1 DQLADIFTWI
11 YIANLIVG
19 FAAPLAGVLI
29 ATFSLLPTVRGLYI
43 FAAVMF
49 TVKAIVTYRLTEE
62 TQQGKIRLQQ
72 TLGQTLWSALGEYR
86 DILRDL
92 LNTPR
97 TLYTAG
103 IMLVLSIA
111 SLIAGSFWS
120 ILVTEKLHIP
130 AQSLSIFP
138 FIRSTIILAFFFLVM
153 PQINKLHFKLP
164 MVLGFLGFVASQ
176 VILVT
181 APVQSYGF
189 LFLSVLLEACSYAV
203 IGPLVDRMT
212 AVTIDPK
219 ERARILSIIFVSVIL
234 LSAPFGWIAG
244 TLSTIGKDLP
254 FFLNI
259 ALFAVGAILSYAA
272 GRNSLKEP
280 VMEAVID

>member
-1 DQLADIFTWI
+1 
-11 YIANLIVG
+11 
-19 FAAPLAGVLI
+19 
-29 ATFSLLPTVRGLYI
+29 
-43 FAAVMF
+43 
-49 TVKAIVTYRLTEE
+49 
-62 TQQGKIRLQQ
+62 
-72 TLGQTLWSALGEYR
+72 GQTLWSALREYR
-86 DILRDL
+86 DIFRDL